1 MWFWGSSRGSVQ
13 VVGAY
18 GVCDVSGLLAADG
31 DILSSSACSHMA
43 LWGLTVW
50 IAASTVLDGTHGVA
64 GAVGSIIARAG
75 SRAASAKKVVKIRFM
90 LEDVYRILPP
100 DYLLGPVKNPQCEE
114 SEKSGFIDKI
124 FCLPAAEWQWAVA
137 IYCIKGNWI

>member
-1 MWFWGSSRGSVQ
+1 MSSWSPSSGSLQ

-18 GVCDVSGLLAADG
+18 GVRDVSCLLAAEG
-31 DILSSSACSHMA
+31 DILFSSACSHMA

-64 GAVGSIIARAG
+64 GAVGSIMARAG
-75 SRAASAKKVVKIRFM
+75 SRAASAKNVVKIRFM

-114 SEKSGFIDKI
+114 SKNSGFIDK
-124 FCLPAAEWQWAVA
+124 FSSYMQQSGNGQLQ
-137 IYCIKGNWI
+137 YIKVNWI